1 MNSPNKMFGGMAGAM
16 AGVLGG
22 ATSLGV
28 QDPQTGTMTGVLG
41 GNTNLV
47 GGFGSTGASGTTGG
61 VLSNATA
68 GLMNT
73 GQTPSAT
80 GTTSGALASAM
91 PNAGMLSGVD
101 AQIGGDVESRIT
113 ALEQG
118 ATAQPLVKQNQIT
131 PSPIN
136 PSILGG
142 FDAQKLTGVPNPTKS
157 FNNTMPQGSAL
168 AKKKCNKKY

>member
-1 MNSPNKMFGGMAGAM
+1 MNSPFNGWLASIASDFANQQQQQSTGTT
-16 AGVLGG
+16 GG

-47 GGFGSTGASGTTGG
+47 GGFGSTGANGTTGG

-101 AQIGGDVESRIT
+101 AQ
-113 ALEQG
+113 
-118 ATAQPLVKQNQIT
+118 PPVKQNQIT

-157 FNNTMPQGSAL
+157 FDNTMPQGSAL

>member
-1 MNSPNKMFGGMAGAM
+1 MNSPNKMFGGMANI
-16 AGVLGG
+16 LGG
-22 ATSLGV
+22 ATSLEV
-28 QDPQTGTMTGVLG
+28 QGPQTGTMTGVLG
-41 GNTNLV
+41 GNTSLI
-47 GGFGSTGASGTTGG
+47 
-61 VLSNATA
+61 
-68 GLMNT
+68 NT

-80 GTTSGALASAM
+80 STTSGALTGAT
-91 PNAGMLSGVD
+91 PNAGMLSGVNT
-101 AQIGGDVESRIT
+101 QVNGDVESKIT

-142 FDAQKLTGVPNPTKS
+142 FDPQKLTGVPNPTQS
-157 FNNTMPQGSAL
+157 FDNTMPQGSAL